1 MKNSILLLLLFIST
15 TTFSQNYESDWKE
28 VIQFELNGK
37 TESANKAVLE
47 IYNKANRKDNN
58 PQIIKCFFYISK
70 FKQVFEENSRGT
82 ILDDLKDKIKSSS
95 KPNKALLNTIYANLL
110 QNYLDAE
117 RYQINKRTNLQIQ
130 KSKDYATWTE
140 KDFQD
145 EINLAY
151 QNSIENSDKL
161 REVKIKE
168 YEAIFTISPNS
179 DSEKISL
186 YDYVSEK
193 YISHFQNKV
202 NNYSVRNNNLQ
213 LILFQDAATFQTFN
227 CKEIEDKN
235 LKNIINLFQ
244 ENEKQYLQKK
254 DDRLGIAVLQRFNF
268 INGIYG
274 KSEIYYTAIE
284 KLEKQS
290 TNIYLTQQLKAKRV
304 LHYSERTQ
312 KNEISY
318 YDKAIA
324 LTDSI
329 LKTDVNPTAM
339 AEANNLKINILSKK
353 LSLNLKKTIY
363 PNEEIR
369 ALVNYKNVDSIVI
382 KCYKIPTNFNI
393 ENYYNQSNIQD
404 SIVLNYISNHFY
416 FQKYTRKLPE
426 KTDHFD
432 YSTEILLEKLNVGNY
447 LLLIETQNNEGEKLA
462 FTYEKITVTSI
473 LPISDIEAKDD
484 VLFVLDRKTGKPIEG
499 LKIVNDKKTYTSNEL
514 GKVKIPKEKY
524 IPNPTEKKYDNQL
537 LFIRENDT
545 LIGNFN
551 RTFIYDSNDT
561 NDNEYDNYQA
571 KAMVFFDR
579 AIYRPGQKMFYKAVM
594 VQNKDGVKSIVPN
607 LTVHIEIEDVDG
619 NTLKEL
625 DAKTNEFG
633 SISGEFDIPK
643 NGLTGE
649 FRIKIDE
656 PENIEN
662 DKEYYNKKE
671 DEHKFW
677 DIVDYNDYYDFTFN
691 VEEYKR
697 PTFEVTFNKIKEN
710 FTVGDVIT
718 ITGNAKTLAG
728 SNLSNAKVAYDISK
742 NIYLKNDSSDNNSNY
757 IQNEITTDGNGDFK
771 IQFTTEEVQV
781 SKDSISSINFYID
794 ITVTDSGGET
804 KTASQRVYV
813 GEKMLQL
820 DIKMNRNLD
829 IDNDNSLT
837 IVSTTLN
844 NFQIDSKGEIE
855 IIYLERKQFLKQRQ
869 FEVPEIKSISREE
882 FEKLFPNEP
891 YDETDTD
898 VKQIAI
904 KTIKFDTKESN
915 QINLDF
921 LKTLKLGQYKV
932 IARALDSKNNKI
944 QTEERFT
951 TLSIKNPDDKGSL
964 FTVINISKP
973 NSDVTEIEIRSQIKD
988 LFINTRT
995 YNGNNLTNFSQIQ
1008 LVDGIGKLVSKNSK
1022 TAKENVTFYFLSVW
1036 DNQVVTKTEVI
1047 RKEILEKKILLE
1059 AISMRNKIEPG
1070 STENWSFKVL
1080 DNKLEAEILASMYDS
1095 SLDQFSQ
1102 RDWENVY
1109 FSDYGYDNISY
1120 PSFSNQSNS
1129 RTTIDNFTFYRKYYS
1144 QFSRSTILKWFGFNF
1159 SNPNNEYTKKEYL
1172 NEITKISK
1180 IPQNAKYVYGVVNDV
1195 SGPIPGA
1202 NVIVKG
1208 TNRGTQTDVD
1218 GNFAIEA
1225 ASNETLV
1232 ISFIGLQNEEVKL
1245 TNSRKFTIVLKN
1257 DSRELNEVLVMSM
1270 GIKKE
1275 FASITSNYTINSSAA
1290 VFQETNLNIIQ
1301 SLAGK
1306 VSGLTISDNDE
1317 KDYKII
1323 LRGNRSSTGNNEA
1336 LIVIDG
1342 EISSAETL
1350 AIFAPEDIVEV
1361 SVIKGAQGEALYGS
1375 QGVNGV
1381 IIVSTKKLF
1390 QDVAKVKTRTNFNE
1404 TAFFY
1409 PNLKTDTDGKISFR
1423 FTTPESLTKWKLR
1436 LFAHNKK
1443 AEVGFFQSEI
1453 IAQKEVMI
1461 MPNMPRFVREKDT
1474 IVISAK
1480 VVNMT
1485 NEGKT
1490 GVAMLLLYDA
1500 TTMKTIDA
1508 ITLNTK
1514 NSRNFICKPKESVPV
1529 NWTITIPEGLQGLQY
1544 KIVAKSGNFSDGEE
1558 NILPVLSNKILITE
1572 SIPLWVRENTKK
1584 EVVFDNLKNNTSRT
1598 LKNHLFT
1605 LEYTSNPVWFAIQSL
1620 PYLMEYEHECAEQ
1633 TFARYYSNCIATE
1646 IINSS
1651 PKISELFE
1659 SWRKEGNVKSKL
1671 EMNSELKSIL
1681 LAETPWFFESDENA
1695 RNKQL
1700 AILMDL
1706 NTLKE
1711 STDNTLKKLEQ
1722 KILPN
1727 GGFPWFDG
1735 GNENIFISQHIL
1747 SGIGH
1752 LNKMFPKSEAKYD
1765 AIISKGIP
1773 NLDRQFLEISKLRE
1787 EKKMYYGYNDFQ
1799 YLYTRSFYLKKF
1811 PLSSELESLI
1821 KVQLEVVKKN
1831 WLEYS
1836 LYQKAMLALILNRF
1850 NEVDFAKK
1858 IVNSFKEN
1866 ASHNVTDGMYW
1877 IENKNSYYWYQSQ
1890 VETQALLIEAFSEI
1904 DNDKKTINEMK
1915 VWLIKNKQANNWS
1928 TTKSTTE
1935 AIYALMLEG
1944 TDWTSIKD
1952 NTKFKIGSEKILSKK
1967 LTEKDKEA
1975 ATGYIKM
1982 NWKEDE
1988 ITKEMASIS
1997 IENKSDIPGYGG
2009 IYWQYFEELENVKNN
2024 TTTDL
2029 IITKELYKKVKTT
2042 EGEKLVEIANE
2053 KLKLGDLLTVRLII
2067 KTENDLEFVH
2077 LKDLR
2082 ASCFEPVDVLS
2093 GYKWQSLS
2101 YYMSTK
2107 DVATHFFFDIIK
2119 KGTYVL
2125 EYEVRINNLGNFNN
2139 GIATLQSM
2147 YSPEFSA
2154 HSVSSKIKISE

>member
-95 KPNKALLNTIYANLL
+95 KPNKALLYTVYANLL

-145 EINLAY
+145 EIDLAY

-213 LILFQDAATFQTFN
+213 LILFQDAVTFQTFN

-312 KNEISY
+312 KNGISY

-363 PNEEIR
+363 PNETIR

-416 FQKYTRKLPE
+416 FQKYTRKLPV

-447 LLLIETQNNEGEKLA
+447 LLFIETQNNEGEKLA

-473 LPISDIEAKDD
+473 LPISDTETKYD

-524 IPNPTEKKYDNQL
+524 IPNPTVKKYNNK
-537 LFIRENDT
+537 LFFIKENDT
-545 LIGNFN
+545 LIDNYN
-551 RTFIYDSNDT
+551 RTFLYDSNETTDE
-561 NDNEYDNYQA
+561 NEYTNYQA

-594 VQNKDGVKSIVPN
+594 VQNKDGLKSIVPN

-649 FRIKIDE
+649 FMLTIEE
-656 PENIEN
+656 PENVEN

-671 DEHKFW
+671 EEHKFW
-677 DIVDYNDYYDFTFN
+677 DNVDYNDNEEFTFN

-728 SNLSNAKVAYDISK
+728 SNLSNAKVVYDISK
-742 NIYLKNDSSDNNSNY
+742 HVYLKNGDSDDSTNY

-771 IQFTTEEVQV
+771 IQFTTDEAQIV
-781 SKDSISSINFYID
+781 KDSISSINFYLN
-794 ITVTDSGGET
+794 ITVTDSSGET
-804 KTASQRVYV
+804 KTALQRVYV
-813 GEKMLQL
+813 GDKTLAL
-820 DIKMNRNLD
+820 DIKMNRNLN
-829 IDNDNSLT
+829 IDNENSLT

-844 NFQIDSKGEIE
+844 NFPIDSKGEIE

-869 FEVPEIKSISREE
+869 FGVPEIKSISREK

-891 YDETDTD
+891 YDETDTY
-898 VKQIAI
+898 VKEIAI

-944 QTEERFT
+944 ETAESFT
-951 TLSIKNPDDKGSL
+951 TSSVKNPDDKGSL
-964 FTVINISKP
+964 FTVKNISKL

-988 LFINTRT
+988 LFINART

-1070 STENWSFKVL
+1070 STENWSFKIL

-1102 RDWENVY
+1102 KDWEDVY
-1109 FSDYGYDNISY
+1109 FNDYRYDNISY
-1120 PSFSNQSNS
+1120 PRFDNQSNS
-1129 RTTIDNFTFYRKYYS
+1129 RTVIDNFTFYRRYYS
-1144 QFSRSTILKWFGFNF
+1144 QFSRSPILKWFGFNF
-1159 SNPNNEYTKKEYL
+1159 AYPNNEYYKKQYL
-1172 NEITKISK
+1172 EEITRISK
-1180 IPQNAKYVYGVVNDV
+1180 IPIDAKYVYGNVNDDI
-1195 SGPIPGA
+1195 GPIPGA

-1232 ISFIGLQNEEVKL
+1232 ISFIGLQSEEVKL
-1245 TNSRKFTIVLKN
+1245 NNSRKFTIILKN
-1257 DSRELNEVLVMSM
+1257 DSKNLDEVLVVSTM

-1275 FASITSNYTINSSAA
+1275 YASITSSSYTINSSAA
-1290 VFQETNLNIIQ
+1290 LFQETNLNIIQ

-1306 VSGLTISDNDE
+1306 ISGLQITESNE
-1317 KDYKII
+1317 KSSRIV
-1323 LRGNRSSTGNNEA
+1323 LRGNRSVSGNNKA

-1342 EISSAETL
+1342 EIASAEAL
-1350 AIFAPEDIVEV
+1350 AKFAPEDIVDV
-1361 SVIKGAQGEALYGS
+1361 SVIKGQEGAALYGE
-1375 QGVNGV
+1375 QGKNGV

-1409 PNLKTDTDGKISFR
+1409 PNLKTDNEGKISFN

-1443 AEVGFFQSEI
+1443 VEVGYFQSEI

-1485 NEGKT
+1485 NEGKS
-1490 GVAMLLLYDA
+1490 GVAMLLLYNA

-1529 NWTITIPEGLQGLQY
+1529 NWTITIPDGLQGLQY
-1544 KIVAKSGNFSDGEE
+1544 
-1558 NILPVLSNKILITE
+1558 
-1572 SIPLWVRENTKK
+1572 
-1584 EVVFDNLKNNTSRT
+1584 
-1598 LKNHLFT
+1598 
-1605 LEYTSNPVWFAIQSL
+1605 
-1620 PYLMEYEHECAEQ
+1620 
-1633 TFARYYSNCIATE
+1633 
-1646 IINSS
+1646 INSC
-1651 PKISELFE
+1651 
-1659 SWRKEGNVKSKL
+1659 
-1671 EMNSELKSIL
+1671 
-1681 LAETPWFFESDENA
+1681 
-1695 RNKQL
+1695 
-1700 AILMDL
+1700 
-1706 NTLKE
+1706 
-1711 STDNTLKKLEQ
+1711 KK
-1722 KILPN
+1722 
-1727 GGFPWFDG
+1727 W
-1735 GNENIFISQHIL
+1735 H
-1747 SGIGH
+1747 
-1752 LNKMFPKSEAKYD
+1752 
-1765 AIISKGIP
+1765 
-1773 NLDRQFLEISKLRE
+1773 
-1787 EKKMYYGYNDFQ
+1787 
-1799 YLYTRSFYLKKF
+1799 FY
-1811 PLSSELESLI
+1811 
-1821 KVQLEVVKKN
+1821 
-1831 WLEYS
+1831 
-1836 LYQKAMLALILNRF
+1836 
-1850 NEVDFAKK
+1850 
-1858 IVNSFKEN
+1858 
-1866 ASHNVTDGMYW
+1866 
-1877 IENKNSYYWYQSQ
+1877 
-1890 VETQALLIEAFSEI
+1890 
-1904 DNDKKTINEMK
+1904 
-1915 VWLIKNKQANNWS
+1915 
-1928 TTKSTTE
+1928 
-1935 AIYALMLEG
+1935 
-1944 TDWTSIKD
+1944 
-1952 NTKFKIGSEKILSKK
+1952 
-1967 LTEKDKEA
+1967 
-1975 ATGYIKM
+1975 
-1982 NWKEDE
+1982 
-1988 ITKEMASIS
+1988 
-1997 IENKSDIPGYGG
+1997 
-2009 IYWQYFEELENVKNN
+2009 
-2024 TTTDL
+2024 
-2029 IITKELYKKVKTT
+2029 
-2042 EGEKLVEIANE
+2042 
-2053 KLKLGDLLTVRLII
+2053 
-2067 KTENDLEFVH
+2067 
-2077 LKDLR
+2077 
-2082 ASCFEPVDVLS
+2082 
-2093 GYKWQSLS
+2093 
-2101 YYMSTK
+2101 
-2107 DVATHFFFDIIK
+2107 
-2119 KGTYVL
+2119 
-2125 EYEVRINNLGNFNN
+2125 
-2139 GIATLQSM
+2139 
-2147 YSPEFSA
+2147 
-2154 HSVSSKIKISE
+2154 